1 MLQKL
6 KDNKILVA
14 VVIGVAAAVDY
25 AFGLGLSQYVID
37 FVASGG
43 ADAVVVP

>member
-25 AFGLGLSQYVID
+25 AFGLGVSQTVLD
-37 FVASGG
+37 FFAAAPEVA
-43 ADAVVVP
+43 P